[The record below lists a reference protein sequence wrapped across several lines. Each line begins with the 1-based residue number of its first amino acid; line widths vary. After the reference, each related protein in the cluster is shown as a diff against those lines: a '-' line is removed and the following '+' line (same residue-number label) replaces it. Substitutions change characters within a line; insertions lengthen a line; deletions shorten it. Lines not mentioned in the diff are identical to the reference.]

1 MEKSQNSRRNK
12 VLVIE
17 SSLMFLLQFLLVLL
31 QLLSGKGNII
41 TITEVL
47 LTGAGAILILV
58 LYKKYKNTDKY
69 IKIALILNLVVFT
82 FFMIFSQR
90 VYVTMYIVPFLFVN
104 VLFLNRKN
112 SKIVAIFAIVLTII
126 HSIVVLA
133 ISQHGSNSAEEAFL
147 YLFLMSLISYLCYS
161 NTKLLDE
168 FQKENIGVITEKSKA
183 QEELTNKVSQI
194 AVEMIQNI
202 DSSRQLNQKLQDIV
216 NINKQSMND
225 ISLAIEDTANT
236 VQKQSEMTFDTKKY
250 ISNAKKAAEIMVDS
264 SKEAEDAIKEGN
276 EVIEGL
282 KSKFED
288 VKESNKVTV
297 ESTERLVN
305 RIYKVN
311 EIVGVILNISSQ
323 TNLLAL
329 NASIEAAR
337 AGEAGRG
344 FTVVADEIRGLSEQT
359 KDATNEITEI
369 IQTLIQDAKLASDNV
384 NKSSDSVENQNGMIN
399 LTSDKF
405 DKISEEISILKNQIE
420 EINNVIKEIVI
431 ANDEISDHAETLSST
446 SEEVAATSKEGLQ
459 LAETSVDVLHEY
471 NAIIDKVYE
480 LTDKMK

>member
-1 MEKSQNSRRNK
+1 MENNQDLRRNK
-12 VLVIE
+12 VLVVE
-17 SSLMFLLQFLLVLL
+17 STLMFLLQFLLVML
-31 QLLSGKGNII
+31 QLVFEEFKVSVLM
-41 TITEVL
+41 EVL
-47 LTGAGAILILV
+47 SSGIGIV
-58 LYKKYKNTDKY
+58 LMLALYTKYKNTDKY
-69 IKIALILNLVVFT
+69 MKLAIIINLVVFT
-82 FFMIFSQR
+82 IFMLASDRTFISI
-90 VYVTMYIVPFLFVN
+90 YIVPFLFIS
-104 VLFLNRKN
+104 VLFLNRKY
-112 SKIVAIFAIVLTII
+112 SKIIVSFAVVLTII
-126 HSIVVLA
+126 RSFKIMA
-133 ISQHGSNSAEEAFL
+133 ISGYGNSKAQESFV
-147 YLFLMSLISYLCYS
+147 YLLIMCLLGYLCL
-161 NTKLLDE
+161 NITKLLDI
-168 FQKENIGVITEKSKA
+168 FQKEDMDIIVEKSKA
-183 QEELTNKVSQI
+183 QEELTSKVSKV
-194 AVEMIQNI
+194 ANEMIQDFD
-202 DSSRQLNQKLQDIV
+202 DSKQLNQKLQDIV

-459 LAETSVDVLHEY
+459 LAETSVDVLNQY
-471 NAIIDKVYE
+471 NELIDKIYA
-480 LTDKMK
+480 LTDKIK